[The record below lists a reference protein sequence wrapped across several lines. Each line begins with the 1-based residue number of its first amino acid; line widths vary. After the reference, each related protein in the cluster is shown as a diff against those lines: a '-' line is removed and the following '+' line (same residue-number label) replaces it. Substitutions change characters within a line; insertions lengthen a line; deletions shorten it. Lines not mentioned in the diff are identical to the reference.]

1 VEVDGTT
8 ETVYDGEV
16 DAFFNA
22 PTFAVRSAHQM
33 AKQSLSMPTLKG
45 ILPSGALGDRGY
57 QERRFLLPKL
67 KGAIS
72 VIPSILQ
79 SLEGTVIKM
88 SGYGRKRDLSLPS
101 CTGQGTGH
109 IEARGG
115 CFWPSV
121 PGQLSCFFAPRPSGE
136 RNPRHPRHDEVFLR
150 PKVVLLI
157 FTVSSLLS
165 NLQSTTLER
174 TDAEYQTSPRHSP
187 GRYSGSSPLPP
198 VLICPAP

>member
-1 VEVDGTT
+1 MPFKVGILRLCFAIWCALLTAN
-8 ETVYDGEV
+8 V

-88 SGYGRKRDLSLPS
+88 SGYGRKR
-101 CTGQGTGH
+101 
-109 IEARGG
+109 
-115 CFWPSV
+115 
-121 PGQLSCFFAPRPSGE
+121 
-136 RNPRHPRHDEVFLR
+136 
-150 PKVVLLI
+150 
-157 FTVSSLLS
+157 
-165 NLQSTTLER
+165 
-174 TDAEYQTSPRHSP
+174 
-187 GRYSGSSPLPP
+187 
-198 VLICPAP
+198 